1 MTEPNWRV
9 GSARPAK
16 ERRANAD
23 VQGMKSYA
31 ARVVWLLILVG
42 AAVCARAQ
50 DSDEGAARSKI
61 LALEHAW
68 NQAEAFND
76 LKALD
81 SIFDNRLVYV
91 DSDGSLMSKA
101 EFLSHVKSSHLQ
113 QEVTQAMDV
122 QAFGDTAIVTGTYLA
137 KEFKGGKNIQHRG
150 RFVDV
155 WVRKDQSW
163 VCVAAEATPIL
174 P

>member
-1 MTEPNWRV
+1 MKGRFDASV
-9 GSARPAK
+9 GRAVK

-23 VQGMKSYA
+23 IQGMKSSA
-31 ARVVWLLILVG
+31 ARFVWLLILVG
-42 AAVCARAQ
+42 ICVHARAQ
-50 DSDEGAARSKI
+50 DTDDAGARSKV

-76 LKALD
+76 LKAMD
-81 SIFDNRLVYV
+81 SIFDNRLVYI
-91 DSDGSLMSKA
+91 DSDGTLMTKA
-101 EFLSHVKSSHLQ
+101 EFLSHVKTSHLQ
-113 QEVTQAMDV
+113 QVITQSMTV
-122 QAFGDTAIVTGTYLA
+122 QLFGDMAIVTGTYLV

-150 RFVDV
+150 RFVDA
-155 WVRKDQSW
+155 WVRKDQTW